1 MIAGG
6 KYLSSS
12 AYVYLDIMPSQLEI
26 HIHASVLSQLLL
38 VCLHNPF
45 CVEHITFMDILAT
58 RIEQGSSLLSR
69 DSIIF
74 NIMGDFVNNRL

>member
-12 AYVYLDIMPSQLEI
+12 ACMYLDIMPSQLEMC
-26 HIHASVLSQLLL
+26 IHASVLSQLLL
-38 VCLHNPF
+38 VCLRNPF
-45 CVEHITFMDILAT
+45 CWTDYFYGYFSNLYWMDL
-58 RIEQGSSLLSR
+58 GFLLSR

-74 NIMGDFVNNRL
+74 NIMDDFVNNRL